1 VLRVLSDILLSVDR
15 DDLAALVLLDLSAAF
30 DTVDYDILLHFFQ
43 ITGIVSFLTLSFHKV
58 V

>member
-1 VLRVLSDILLSVDR
+1 MLRVLSDILLSVDR

-43 ITGIVSFLTLSFHKV
+43 IIVSFLTLSFHKV